1 MPPQEISPLKAIALP
16 TPVQTAANNTLTNTF
31 VMINLLEAI
40 SSANPVELNKA
51 INKDEAATF
60 TRVKIANL
68 FPILKKAK
76 TNKGML
82 ITKYPIDW
90 TKLGETFNPNVFNN
104 KAMFWVKPETPPVTN
119 VNGTIPTASSASLLA
134 GVVKHVKPKAKMKA
148 ATTAKTTPTKL

>member
-1 MPPQEISPLKAIALP
+1 MSIPPQEISPLKAIALP

-68 FPILKKAK
+68 FPILKNAK

-104 KAMFWVKPETPPVTN
+104 KAMF
-119 VNGTIPTASSASLLA
+119 
-134 GVVKHVKPKAKMKA
+134 
-148 ATTAKTTPTKL
+148 